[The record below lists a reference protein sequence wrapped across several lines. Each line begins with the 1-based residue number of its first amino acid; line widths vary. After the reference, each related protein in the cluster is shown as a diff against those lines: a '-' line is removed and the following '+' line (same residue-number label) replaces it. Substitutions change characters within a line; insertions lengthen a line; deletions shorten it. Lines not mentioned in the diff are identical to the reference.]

1 MVNVLYFLGVIT
13 FNINLVFI
21 GKIDNNGVYW

>member
-13 FNINLVFI
+13 ININLVFI